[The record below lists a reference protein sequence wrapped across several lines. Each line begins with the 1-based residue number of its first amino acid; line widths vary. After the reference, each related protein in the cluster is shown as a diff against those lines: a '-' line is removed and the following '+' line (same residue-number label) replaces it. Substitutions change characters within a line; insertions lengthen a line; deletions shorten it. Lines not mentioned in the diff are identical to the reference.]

1 MNKNYK
7 IIIKF
12 KINISN
18 FILIIFNLSMEPKY
32 DLKILQDYKI
42 LDYSPFTNTEDF
54 DFVYRPNDDTFL
66 FLDALKLDY
75 EKNRPSSHDIII
87 EIG

>member
-1 MNKNYK
+1 
-7 IIIKF
+7 
-12 KINISN
+12 
-18 FILIIFNLSMEPKY
+18 MEPKY

-42 LDYSPFTNTEDF
+42 LDYTSFAKTEDF

-66 FLDALKLDY
+66 FLDALRLEF
-75 EKNRPSSHDIII
+75 EKNKPFPHDIII